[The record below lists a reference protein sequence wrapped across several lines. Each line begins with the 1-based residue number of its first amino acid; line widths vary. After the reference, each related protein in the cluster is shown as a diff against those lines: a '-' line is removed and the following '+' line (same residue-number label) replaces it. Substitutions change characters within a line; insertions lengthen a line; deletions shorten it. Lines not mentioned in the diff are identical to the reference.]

1 MTPDPIANP
10 PPATPLALVR
20 VHSPT
25 PHHQLS
31 HQPSHQPQSR
41 IPAPRPATF
50 PLGLLL
56 FLVAIATCFAAPS
69 AKPPAANASDTLPAA
84 HRAFFETKIR
94 PVLVK
99 HCYSCHSADA
109 KKIGGRLFLDTRD
122 GLLVGGESGPALIAG
137 RPDESLLIQSLR
149 YQDLEMPPKDRLPE
163 AVINDFV
170 EWVKLGAPDPRIK
183 GAKEVKPASS
193 NQGAERESL
202 WSMRPVANPAA
213 PTVRNSGWAWDPVD
227 RFVLARAEAAG
238 LTPVADATPATLIR
252 RLFYDLTGLPPT
264 LAQVNAF
271 VADHAKSSRRAVEQW
286 VDQLLAS
293 PHFGERWGRH
303 WLDVARFGESNGND
317 GLSRNPSFPHAW
329 RYRDYVIQSFNA
341 GVPYDR
347 FLTEQIAGDLLPA
360 ASPAERDRHLIA
372 TGFLALGS
380 KPAKAMNDN
389 FDMDVVADQIDA
401 VGSGILGL
409 SVACARCH
417 DHKHDPIP
425 TRDYY
430 ALAGIFT
437 STETL
442 WGTAAKEPLTAPATP
457 LHELQTAPRVLPPPA
472 GKPAKV
478 AAAGNTTAAAKA
490 PKAPPPPPPG
500 TPLAMGVRDRPA
512 PADCKVNI
520 NGESKKLG
528 AVVPRGFLSACGTNT
543 TSIAI
548 DHKQSGRLQLAQWLT
563 HPGNP
568 LTSRVIANR
577 VWLHL
582 FGHGLVR
589 TPDDFGI
596 FGDRPTHPELLDHL
610 AGRLIADGWSL
621 KRLIRSL
628 VLTRT
633 YQLGSQTT
641 STLLKADPDNEL
653 LCRHSRRRLDAESL
667 RDSVLVA
674 SGQLNWQPG
683 QGSLI
688 QHMDVL
694 INKLGSLHRPS
705 PHRSVYLCMLR
716 NSMPPDLLAF
726 NLPDGTRVTGR
737 RDVTTLPAQSLFLL
751 NSPFLVAQSRHLAA
765 RVLDGSAADDDR
777 ARLRRAYE
785 FAHSREPTPAEIE
798 RANQLLREAATDLRS
813 ANAPDQ
819 TPTAVW
825 ALFCQALLASNEF
838 RYVD

>member
-1 MTPDPIANP
+1 MHPSLRGNQNRRLKTPTPPPTVARVNPDPHARNWP
-10 PPATPLALVR
+10 RLTLACSLLAALLTVA
-20 VHSPT
+20 
-25 PHHQLS
+25 S
-31 HQPSHQPQSR
+31 HASY
-41 IPAPRPATF
+41 A
-50 PLGLLL
+50 
-56 FLVAIATCFAAPS
+56 AAP
-69 AKPPAANASDTLPAA
+69 KPTAPAAPAA
-84 HRAFFETKIR
+84 ATAVSTADRTFFETKIR
-94 PVLVK
+94 PVLVQ

-109 KKIGGRLFLDTRD
+109 KKLGGRLFLDTRD
-122 GLLVGGESGPALIAG
+122 GILAGGESGPALIAG

-149 YQDLEMPPKDRLPE
+149 YQDLEMPPKARLP
-163 AVINDFV
+163 ATVVNDFI
-170 EWVKLGAPDPRIK
+170 EWVKLGAPDPRSK
-183 GAKEVKPASS
+183 GAKDAKPATTATGSEKE
-193 NQGAERESL
+193 NL
-202 WSMRPVANPAA
+202 WSTRPVANPPLPAVKAA
-213 PTVRNSGWAWDPVD
+213 AWCRDPVD
-227 RFVLARAEAAG
+227 RFVLAQAEAAG
-238 LTPVADATPATLIR
+238 FAPVGDATPATLVR

-271 VADHAKSSRRAVEQW
+271 VADYAKSGPRAAAQL

-317 GLSRNPSFPHAW
+317 GLSRNASFPHAW

-347 FLTEQIAGDLLPA
+347 FITEQIAGDLLPA

-372 TGFLALGS
+372 TGFLALGC

-389 FDMDVVADQIDA
+389 FEMDVVADQIDA
-401 VGSGILGL
+401 VGAGIMGL

-430 ALAGIFT
+430 ALAGLFT

-457 LHELQTAPRVLPPPA
+457 LHELQTAPRILPPPVQ
-472 GKPAKV
+472 KPAKV
-478 AAAGNTTAAAKA
+478 AAAGDAMAAAAKPA
-490 PKAPPPPPPG
+490 KPAPPPAPD

-520 NGESKKLG
+520 SGESKKLG
-528 AVVPRGFLSACGTNT
+528 AVVPRGFLSAFGTNAAPV
-543 TSIAI
+543 AI
-548 DHKQSGRLQLAQWLT
+548 DAKQSGRLQLAEWLT
-563 HPGNP
+563 RADHP
-568 LTSRVIANR
+568 LTSRVIVNR

-589 TPDDFGI
+589 TPDDFGV

-610 AGRLIADGWSL
+610 AARLVADGWSL
-621 KRLIRSL
+621 KRLIRAL
-628 VLTRT
+628 VLSRT
-633 YQLGSQTT
+633 YQLASHAPPP
-641 STLLKADPDNEL
+641 LLKADPDNEL

-674 SGQLNWQPG
+674 SDQLDRKPG

-705 PHRSVYLCMLR
+705 PHRSVYLCLLR
-716 NSMPPDLLAF
+716 NSLPPDLLAF
-726 NLPDGTRVTGR
+726 NLPDGLRVTGR
-737 RDVTTLPAQSLFLL
+737 RDATTLPSQSLFLL
-751 NSPFLVAQSRHLAA
+751 NSPFLVEQSRRLAA
-765 RVLDGSAADDDR
+765 RVLDGSAADDDT
-777 ARLRRAYE
+777 ARIRRAYE
-785 FAHSREPTPAEIE
+785 FALSREPAALEIQ
-798 RANQLLREAATDLRS
+798 RATALLRDVTTDLQSAAAT
-813 ANAPDQ
+813 PDKN
-819 TPTAVW
+819 PVAAWAV
-825 ALFCQALLASNEF
+825 FCQALLASNEF